1 MLTNDN
7 ALNPDVG
14 EVLKIVAVTQGAHG
28 SVAITGGG
36 TGLTYAPAT
45 SYVGT
50 DSFTYSISDGS
61 ATVGPG
67 QVFLTVVSNSK
78 VTRLAGV
85 DRYETSA
92 KISEANFAPGV
103 PVAYI
108 ATGLGF
114 PDALSGAPVAGI
126 KGGPILLVPGTS
138 IPASIATELLRL
150 GPARIVILGG
160 PSVVSAAVAT
170 QLLAYTAGP

>member
-1 MLTNDN
+1 MIL
-7 ALNPDVG
+7 
-14 EVLKIVAVTQGAHG
+14 
-28 SVAITGGG
+28 GG
-36 TGLTYAPAT
+36 P
-45 SYVGT
+45 S
-50 DSFTYSISDGS
+50 
-61 ATVGPG
+61 
-67 QVFLTVVSNSK
+67 VVSAAVATQLDLFTTGT
-78 VTRLAGV
+78 VTRLSGT

-92 KISEANFAPGV
+92 KISAANFNPGV
-103 PVAYI
+103 PVVYI